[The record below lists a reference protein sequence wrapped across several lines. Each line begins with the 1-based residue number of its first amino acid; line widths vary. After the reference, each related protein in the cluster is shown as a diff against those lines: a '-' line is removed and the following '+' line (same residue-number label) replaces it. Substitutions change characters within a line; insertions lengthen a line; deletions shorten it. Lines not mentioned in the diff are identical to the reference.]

1 MFNLIKKDLIVG
13 ISSDGIRNL
22 KYLLLF
28 FVFYFFLNSI
38 SYYTVSIVIG
48 YLIFVNTFECDYERD
63 SRVFIRSMPVS
74 IEDIVYSKYL
84 LGVGLIIFIT
94 IIVSVISKLTSLVF
108 FRSMVLNDVFFSINI
123 FLAILSVIL
132 PLFFKF
138 GYGKMKICGLIISI
152 LIYFV
157 YGSLLRMV
165 SMIVYQVKHV
175 NYSKVGGVYL
185 SNYITD
191 MTNTRYINLYSVTF
205 LTIIIFIV
213 SMYFSIKI
221 SKKNKFNYKS
231 F

>member
-38 SYYTVSIVIG
+38 SYYTVSVVIC
-48 YLIFVNTFECDYERD
+48 YLIFVDTFECDYEHE
-63 SRVFIRSMPVS
+63 SRIFIRSMPVS

-94 IIVSVISKLTSLVF
+94 IIASLISKLTSLVF

-157 YGSLLRMV
+157 YGSLLRIV

-205 LTIIIFIV
+205 LTIIIFII

>member
-1 MFNLIKKDLIVG
+1 MFNLIRKDLIVG

-22 KYLLLF
+22 KYIVLF

-38 SYYTVSIVIG
+38 SYYTVSVVIG
-48 YLIFVNTFECDYERD
+48 YLIFVNTFECDYESD
-63 SRVFIRSMPVS
+63 SRIFIRSMPVS

-94 IIVSVISKLTSLVF
+94 TIASLISKLTSLVF

-123 FLAILSVIL
+123 FLAILSIVL

-185 SNYITD
+185 SNYISD

-205 LTIIIFIV
+205 LTIIIFII

>member
-1 MFNLIKKDLIVG
+1 MFNLIRKDLIVG
-13 ISSDGIRNL
+13 VSSDGIRNL
-22 KYLLLF
+22 KYILLF
-28 FVFYFFLNSI
+28 FIFYFFLNSI
-38 SYYTVSIVIG
+38 SYYTVSVVIG
-48 YLIFVNTFECDYERD
+48 YLIFVNTFECDYESD
-63 SRVFIRSMPVS
+63 SRIFIRSMPVS

-94 IIVSVISKLTSLVF
+94 TIASLISKLTSLVF

-123 FLAILSVIL
+123 FLAILSIVL

-152 LIYFV
+152 LVYFV
-157 YGSLLRMV
+157 YGSILRMV
-165 SMIVYQVKHV
+165 SMIVYQVNHV

-191 MTNTRYINLYSVTF
+191 MTNTRYINLYSITF
-205 LTIIIFIV
+205 LTVIIFII

>member
-1 MFNLIKKDLIVG
+1 MFNLIRKDLIVG
-13 ISSDGIRNL
+13 VSSDGIRNL
-22 KYLLLF
+22 KYILLF
-28 FVFYFFLNSI
+28 FIFYFFLNSI
-38 SYYTVSIVIG
+38 SYYTVSVVIS
-48 YLIFVNTFECDYERD
+48 YLIFVNTFECDYESD
-63 SRVFIRSMPVS
+63 SRIFIRSMPVS

-84 LGVGLIIFIT
+84 LGAGLIIFIT
-94 IIVSVISKLTSLVF
+94 TIASLISKLTSLVF

-123 FLAILSVIL
+123 FLAILSIVL

-152 LIYFV
+152 LVYFV
-157 YGSLLRMV
+157 YGSILRMV

-191 MTNTRYINLYSVTF
+191 MTNTRYINLYSITF
-205 LTIIIFIV
+205 LTIMIFII

>member
-1 MFNLIKKDLIVG
+1 MFNLIRKDLIVG
-13 ISSDGIRNL
+13 VSSDGIRNL
-22 KYLLLF
+22 KYILLF
-28 FVFYFFLNSI
+28 FIFYFFLNSI
-38 SYYTVSIVIG
+38 SYYTVSVVIS
-48 YLIFVNTFECDYERD
+48 YLIFVNTFECDYESD
-63 SRVFIRSMPVS
+63 SRIFIRSMPVS

-94 IIVSVISKLTSLVF
+94 TIASLISKLTSLVF

-123 FLAILSVIL
+123 FLAILSIVL

-152 LIYFV
+152 LVYFV
-157 YGSLLRMV
+157 YGSILRMV

-191 MTNTRYINLYSVTF
+191 MTNTRYINLYSITF
-205 LTIIIFIV
+205 LTIMIFII